1 MASTKVAHNP
11 GNAASCASPGESC
24 TIDALPDDVTV
35 DGKGTRRGVRGGTRK
50 KKKKNE
56 QAATDHGDMA
66 TIGLTAKERNT
77 VGTCEE
83 GENFAEKKTADDH
96 VGGKR
101 NGPEVETEVQNTRD
115 RSDKAQLEKDAT
127 LFAVGM
133 LLETSIG
140 PIPSRLSEVEGRLD
154 ELEVMESRLSEV
166 EGRLDELEAMDS
178 IASSTCSDSADEE
191 KEVVA
196 TATSKETPGSGSDG
210 GVYMTEAMI
219 TKVIKKT
226 AEITKKACMEEIRE
240 VIQEQ
245 SNTIH
250 WLTEE
255 GKKLR
260 SEVERLQV
268 QANGGGRRRKKRQSQ
283 MPTDPLFD
291 IYGMASGTDTSG

>member
-154 ELEVMESRLSEV
+154 ELE
-166 EGRLDELEAMDS
+166 AMDS